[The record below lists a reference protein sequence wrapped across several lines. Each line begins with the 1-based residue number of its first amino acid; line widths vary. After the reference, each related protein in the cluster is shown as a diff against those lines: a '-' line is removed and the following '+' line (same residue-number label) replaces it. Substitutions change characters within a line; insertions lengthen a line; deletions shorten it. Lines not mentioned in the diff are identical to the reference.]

1 MNPSEVT
8 NLCWCS
14 SNGLEHLITNQKV
27 VGSTPTISTNFLYP
41 PMFQGL
47 GELDS
52 KSDWVSSIL
61 TVDAIFSN
69 TLGEGSERSLIGK
82 TTAYEQKTFSS
93 NLNQ

>member
-1 MNPSEVT
+1 
-8 NLCWCS
+8 
-14 SNGLEHLITNQKV
+14 
-27 VGSTPTISTNFLYP
+27 
-41 PMFQGL
+41 MFQGL

-82 TTAYEQKTFSS
+82 TTAYEQK
-93 NLNQ
+93 

>member
-1 MNPSEVT
+1 
-8 NLCWCS
+8 
-14 SNGLEHLITNQKV
+14 
-27 VGSTPTISTNFLYP
+27 
-41 PMFQGL
+41 MFQGL

-52 KSDWVSSIL
+52 KSDWVGSIP

>member
-1 MNPSEVT
+1 
-8 NLCWCS
+8 
-14 SNGLEHLITNQKV
+14 
-27 VGSTPTISTNFLYP
+27 
-41 PMFQGL
+41 MFQGL

-82 TTAYEQKTFSS
+82 TAAPCAEDIQFESESLVEVVS
-93 NLNQ
+93 NVLTLIDIEDYNLTRL